1 MSTGGPALSLAELQA
16 HDPDAHGSHTGERRY
31 LCPLPGVCSD
41 KQDPHRHRTL
51 SVNMATGEW
60 HCHRCGTG
68 GLLSEHWQDRPRMSR
83 GERGRRHLRQ
93 VCGLPPAPIV
103 KQAPNADMAAPIAAT
118 AATAERKA
126 QDWRRHLDG
135 LRPLPDTPG
144 AEYLARRGIPA
155 ELARAAGARYSL
167 DWYGRPAVVFPVRD
181 LEGRLVAAQGRHT
194 DGRDDPKARSA
205 GPIGAGLFSTPD
217 ALDADP
223 VILAEAPIDALSLA
237 AAGYPAVA
245 LCGTAPRPWMP
256 PVLSWRRVLL
266 AFDADEAGDKAA
278 AEWTAALRYGTRC
291 ERLRP
296 EGAKDWNALLLAA
309 GPDAL
314 RAALAPAITP
324 EPTCERRTG
333 RCLDCG
339 APVTVGDYC
348 PRHDPFGPDV

>member
-1 MSTGGPALSLAELQA
+1 
-16 HDPDAHGSHTGERRY
+16 
-31 LCPLPGVCSD
+31 V
-41 KQDPHRHRTL
+41 
-51 SVNMATGEW
+51 
-60 HCHRCGTG
+60 
-68 GLLSEHWQDRPRMSR
+68 
-83 GERGRRHLRQ
+83 
-93 VCGLPPAPIV
+93 
-103 KQAPNADMAAPIAAT
+103 
-118 AATAERKA
+118 
-126 QDWRRHLDG
+126 DG

-245 LCGTAPRPWMP
+245 LCGTALRPWMP

-314 RAALAPAITP
+314 RECLAQVMPPPALPTMETDPFEEDTDPIEEEPPASDTGECAPIADPLAPFAGLITRARSGSLPPGPMVIGPGLCVADPATFVLATAREVETRAGSNANLWRAVVQERLAALQSMKEAL
-324 EPTCERRTG
+324 E
-333 RCLDCG
+333 
-339 APVTVGDYC
+339 
-348 PRHDPFGPDV
+348 